1 MSKQPQLSFW
11 QIWNMCF
18 GFMGIQFGFAL
29 QNANVSRIFQTLGA
43 DYNNMTLLWVA
54 APITGLVVQ
63 PIVGYFSD
71 RTWGRLGRRRPY
83 FLYGALLST
92 AALFVMPNSPSLW
105 IAAGTLWILDASI
118 NVSMEPFRALVGD
131 GLPPEQRG
139 FGYALQSFFIG
150 IGAVVASAL
159 PWMMT
164 NWFDVSNTAEA
175 GAIPESVKLSFY
187 AGGLI
192 FLAAVSW
199 TVFRTKEYSPSE
211 MASFF
216 DESPDGDAATS
227 ANNLSEPSFLRGGLI
242 WLVAGAVGTLV
253 IDQFSGVLDR
263 NLYILSL
270 GVATFGLCQ
279 IAASMLMRKGKAEHG
294 LVVVLT
300 DLFNMP
306 GPMRQLAAVQFF
318 SWFPLFAMWTS
329 TTAAVTSY
337 HFNTTDPT
345 SGGYNEGADWVGLL
359 FSTYNVVAMLFAILI
374 PIMVRRMGLKA
385 SHMTNLFC
393 GGLGFVS
400 FVFISDPFF
409 LLVSMVGVGMAWAS
423 ILSLPYALL
432 STVIP
437 YQKMGLFMGIFNFF
451 IVLPQILAA
460 SILGIIVGQ
469 FFGGEPVYALVV
481 GGVSMI
487 IAGLL
492 TLRVEQSA

>member
-131 GLPPEQRG
+131 VLPPEQRG

-199 TVFRTKEYSPSE
+199 TVFRTNEYSPEE

-216 DESPDGDAATS
+216 DESPDDK
-227 ANNLSEPSFLRGGLI
+227 SEASPSNSSDQSFMKGGLL
-242 WLVAGAVGTLV
+242 WLVVGAVGTLV
-253 IDQFSGVLDR
+253 IDQFSDVLDR
-263 NLYILSL
+263 NLYILSF

-279 IAASMLMRKGKAEHG
+279 VVASILVRKGKTEHG
-294 LVVVLT
+294 FVVVLT

-409 LLVSMVGVGMAWAS
+409 LLISMVGVGMAWAS

-492 TLRVEQSA
+492 TLRVEQPE

>member
-1 MSKQPQLSFW
+1 MTKQPQLSFW

-71 RTWGRLGRRRPY
+71 RTWGTLGRRRPY

-131 GLPPEQRG
+131 VLPPEQRG
-139 FGYALQSFFIG
+139 FGYAMQSFFIG

-164 NWFDVSNTAEA
+164 NWFDVSNTADA

-199 TVFRTKEYSPSE
+199 TVFTTKEYAPEE

-216 DESPDGDAATS
+216 EDSADESAASDALPVEASNYTS
-227 ANNLSEPSFLRGGLI
+227 GGVTWLLTGLI
-242 WLVAGAVGTLV
+242 ATLV
-253 IDQFSGVLDR
+253 IDTFSDVLDR

-270 GVATFGLCQ
+270 GIAVFGLCQ
-279 IAASMLMRKGKAEHG
+279 LAASRLIASGKTDHG
-294 LVVVLT
+294 FVTVLH

-306 GPMRQLAAVQFF
+306 GPMRKLAAVQFF

-337 HFNTTDPT
+337 HFNTTDAT
-345 SGGYNEGADWVGLL
+345 SGAYNQGADWVGLL

-374 PIMVRRMGLKA
+374 PIMVRKMGLKR
-385 SHMTNLFC
+385 SHMVNLFC
-393 GGLGFVS
+393 GGLGFIS
-400 FVFISDPFF
+400 FVIIQDPFF

-469 FFGGEPVYALVV
+469 LFEGEPVYALVV
-481 GGVSMI
+481 GGVSML

-492 TLRVEQSA
+492 TMRVEQPE

>member
-1 MSKQPQLSFW
+1 
-11 QIWNMCF
+11 
-18 GFMGIQFGFAL
+18 
-29 QNANVSRIFQTLGA
+29 
-43 DYNNMTLLWVA
+43 
-54 APITGLVVQ
+54 
-63 PIVGYFSD
+63 
-71 RTWGRLGRRRPY
+71 
-83 FLYGALLST
+83 
-92 AALFVMPNSPSLW
+92 MPNSPSLW

-131 GLPPEQRG
+131 VLPPEQRG
-139 FGYALQSFFIG
+139 FGYAMQSFFIG

-164 NWFDVSNTAEA
+164 NWFDVSNTADA

-199 TVFRTKEYSPSE
+199 TVFTTKEYAPEE

-216 DESPDGDAATS
+216 EDSADESAASDASPAEASTYTR
-227 ANNLSEPSFLRGGLI
+227 RGVSWLLVGLI
-242 WLVAGAVGTLV
+242 ATLV
-253 IDQFSGVLDR
+253 IDTFSDILDR

-270 GVATFGLCQ
+270 GIAVFGLCQ
-279 IAASMLMRKGKAEHG
+279 LAASRLITAGKTDHG
-294 LVVVLT
+294 FVTVLH

-306 GPMRQLAAVQFF
+306 GPMRKLAAVQFF

-345 SGGYNEGADWVGLL
+345 SGAYNQGADWVGLL

-374 PIMVRRMGLKA
+374 PIMVRKMGLKR
-385 SHMTNLFC
+385 SHMVNLFC
-393 GGLGFVS
+393 GGLGFIS
-400 FVFISDPFF
+400 FVIIQDPFF

-469 FFGGEPVYALVV
+469 LFGGEPVYALVV
-481 GGVSMI
+481 GGVSML

-492 TLRVEQSA
+492 TMRVEQPE

>member
-1 MSKQPQLSFW
+1 MTKQPQLSFW

-71 RTWGRLGRRRPY
+71 RTWGKLGRRRPY

-131 GLPPEQRG
+131 VLPPEQRG
-139 FGYALQSFFIG
+139 FGYAMQSFFIG

-164 NWFDVSNTAEA
+164 NWFDVSNTADA

-199 TVFRTKEYSPSE
+199 TVFTTKEYAPEE

-216 DESPDGDAATS
+216 EDSADESAASDASPAEASTYTR
-227 ANNLSEPSFLRGGLI
+227 RGVSWLLVGLI
-242 WLVAGAVGTLV
+242 ATLV
-253 IDQFSGVLDR
+253 IDTFSDILDR

-270 GVATFGLCQ
+270 GIAVFGLCQ
-279 IAASMLMRKGKAEHG
+279 LAASRLITAGKTDHG
-294 LVVVLT
+294 FVTVLH

-306 GPMRQLAAVQFF
+306 GPMRKLAAVQFF

-345 SGGYNEGADWVGLL
+345 SGAYNQGADWVGLL

-374 PIMVRRMGLKA
+374 PIMVRKMGLKR
-385 SHMTNLFC
+385 SHMVNLFC
-393 GGLGFVS
+393 GGLGFIS
-400 FVFISDPFF
+400 FVIIQDPFF

-469 FFGGEPVYALVV
+469 LFGGEPVYALVV
-481 GGVSMI
+481 GGVSML

-492 TLRVEQSA
+492 TIRVEQPE

>member
-1 MSKQPQLSFW
+1 MTKQPQLSFW

-71 RTWGRLGRRRPY
+71 RTWGKLGRRRPY

-131 GLPPEQRG
+131 VLPPEQRG
-139 FGYALQSFFIG
+139 FGYAMQSFFIG

-159 PWMMT
+159 PWMMA
-164 NWFDVSNTAEA
+164 NWFDVSNTADA

-199 TVFRTKEYSPSE
+199 TVFTTKEYAPEE

-216 DESPDGDAATS
+216 EDSADESATS
-227 ANNLSEPSFLRGGLI
+227 DASPAEASTYTRRGVTWLLVGLI
-242 WLVAGAVGTLV
+242 ATLV
-253 IDQFSGVLDR
+253 IDTFSDILDR

-270 GVATFGLCQ
+270 GIAVFGLCQ
-279 IAASMLMRKGKAEHG
+279 LAASRLITAGKTDHG
-294 LVVVLT
+294 FVTVLH

-306 GPMRQLAAVQFF
+306 GPMRKLAAVQFF

-345 SGGYNEGADWVGLL
+345 SGAYNQGADWVGLL

-374 PIMVRRMGLKA
+374 PIMVRKMGLKR
-385 SHMTNLFC
+385 SHMVNLFC
-393 GGLGFVS
+393 GGLGFIS
-400 FVFISDPFF
+400 FVIIQDPFF

-469 FFGGEPVYALVV
+469 LFGGEPVYALVV
-481 GGVSMI
+481 GGVSML

-492 TLRVEQSA
+492 TMRVEQPE

>member
-1 MSKQPQLSFW
+1 MTKQPQLSFW

-71 RTWGRLGRRRPY
+71 RTWGTLGRRRPY

-92 AALFVMPNSPSLW
+92 AELFVMPNSPSLW
-105 IAAGTLWILDASI
+105 IAAGTLWVLDASI
-118 NVSMEPFRALVGD
+118 NVSMEPVRALVGD
-131 GLPPEQRG
+131 VLPPEQRG
-139 FGYALQSFFIG
+139 FGYAMQSFFIG

-164 NWFDVSNTAEA
+164 NWFDVSNTADV

-199 TVFRTKEYSPSE
+199 TVFTTKEYAPE
-211 MASFF
+211 QMASFF
-216 DESPDGDAATS
+216 EDSADESAASDASPAEAS
-227 ANNLSEPSFLRGGLI
+227 NYARGGVTWLLVGLI
-242 WLVAGAVGTLV
+242 ATLV
-253 IDQFSGVLDR
+253 IDTFSDVLDR

-270 GVATFGLCQ
+270 GIATFGLCQ
-279 IAASMLMRKGKAEHG
+279 LAASRLIAGGKTDHG
-294 LVVVLT
+294 FVTVLH

-306 GPMRQLAAVQFF
+306 GPMRKLAAVQFF

-337 HFNTTDPT
+337 HFNTTDPI
-345 SGGYNEGADWVGLL
+345 SGAYNQGADWVGLL
-359 FSTYNVVAMLFAILI
+359 FSTYNVIAMLFAILI
-374 PIMVRRMGLKA
+374 PIMVRKMGLKR
-385 SHMTNLFC
+385 SHMVNLFC
-393 GGLGFVS
+393 GGLGFIS
-400 FVFISDPFF
+400 FVIIQDPFF

-469 FFGGEPVYALVV
+469 LFGGEPVYALVV
-481 GGVSMI
+481 GGVSML

-492 TLRVEQSA
+492 TMRVEQPE

>member
-1 MSKQPQLSFW
+1 MTKQPQLSFW
-11 QIWNMCF
+11 QIWHMCF

-54 APITGLVVQ
+54 GPITGLVVQ

-71 RTWGRLGRRRPY
+71 RTWGNLGRRRPY

-131 GLPPEQRG
+131 ILPPEQRG
-139 FGYALQSFFIG
+139 FGYAMQSFFIG

-175 GAIPESVKLSFY
+175 GAIPESVRLSFY
-187 AGGLI
+187 AGGLV

-199 TVFRTKEYSPSE
+199 TVFKTREYSPTE
-211 MASFF
+211 MASFHHDAG
-216 DESPDGDAATS
+216 DESVSDDQPPVDAS
-227 ANNLSEPSFLRGGLI
+227 SYMKGGVL
-242 WLVAGAVGTLV
+242 WLVTGVAATLV
-253 IDQFSGVLDR
+253 IDAFSDILDR

-270 GVATFGLCQ
+270 GIGAFGLCQ
-279 IAASMLMRKGKAEHG
+279 LAASHLIASGKADNG
-294 LVVVLT
+294 FVTVLR

-306 GPMRQLAAVQFF
+306 GPMRKLAAVQFF

-329 TTAAVTSY
+329 TTAAVTSH
-337 HFNTTDPT
+337 HFKTIDPT
-345 SGGYNEGADWVGLL
+345 SAAYNQGADWVGLL
-359 FSTYNVVAMLFAILI
+359 FATYNVVAMLFAILI
-374 PIMVRRMGLKA
+374 PIMVRKMGLKR
-385 SHMTNLFC
+385 SHMVNLFC
-393 GGLGFVS
+393 GGLGFMS
-400 FVFISDPFF
+400 FLFVDDPFF
-409 LLVSMVGVGMAWAS
+409 LMLSMIGVGMAWAS

-460 SILGIIVGQ
+460 SILGILVGQ
-469 FFGGEPVYALVV
+469 LFDGEPVYALVI
-481 GGVSMI
+481 GGVSMM

-492 TLRVEQSA
+492 TVRVDQPS

>member
-1 MSKQPQLSFW
+1 MTKQPQLSFW

-71 RTWGRLGRRRPY
+71 RTWGNLGRRRPY

-131 GLPPEQRG
+131 VLPPEQRG
-139 FGYALQSFFIG
+139 FGYAMQSFFIG

-164 NWFDVSNTAEA
+164 NWFDVSNTADA

-199 TVFRTKEYSPSE
+199 TVFTTKEYAPEE

-216 DESPDGDAATS
+216 EDSADESAASDASPAEAS
-227 ANNLSEPSFLRGGLI
+227 NYARGGVTWLLVGLI
-242 WLVAGAVGTLV
+242 ATLV
-253 IDQFSGVLDR
+253 IDTFSDVLDR

-270 GVATFGLCQ
+270 GIAVFGLCQ
-279 IAASMLMRKGKAEHG
+279 LAASRLIASGKTDHG
-294 LVVVLT
+294 FVTVLH

-306 GPMRQLAAVQFF
+306 GPMRKLAAVQFF

-345 SGGYNEGADWVGLL
+345 SGAYNQGADWVGLL

-374 PIMVRRMGLKA
+374 PIMVRKMGLKR
-385 SHMTNLFC
+385 SHMVNLFC
-393 GGLGFVS
+393 GGLGFIS
-400 FVFISDPFF
+400 FVIIQDPFF

-469 FFGGEPVYALVV
+469 LFGGEPVYALVV
-481 GGVSMI
+481 GGVSML

-492 TLRVEQSA
+492 TMRVEQPE

>member
-1 MSKQPQLSFW
+1 MTKQPQLSFW

-71 RTWGRLGRRRPY
+71 RTWGNLGRRRPY

-131 GLPPEQRG
+131 VLPPEQRG
-139 FGYALQSFFIG
+139 FGYAMQSFFIG

-164 NWFDVSNTAEA
+164 NWFDVSNTADA

-199 TVFRTKEYSPSE
+199 TVFTTKEYAPEE

-216 DESPDGDAATS
+216 EDSADESAASDASPAEAS
-227 ANNLSEPSFLRGGLI
+227 NYARGGVTWLLVGLI
-242 WLVAGAVGTLV
+242 ATLV
-253 IDQFSGVLDR
+253 IDTFSDVLDR

-270 GVATFGLCQ
+270 GIAVFGLCQ
-279 IAASMLMRKGKAEHG
+279 LAASRLIASGKTDHG
-294 LVVVLT
+294 FVTVLH

-306 GPMRQLAAVQFF
+306 GPMRKLAAVQFF

-345 SGGYNEGADWVGLL
+345 SGAYNQGADWVGLL

-374 PIMVRRMGLKA
+374 PIMVRKMGLKR
-385 SHMTNLFC
+385 SHMVNLFC
-393 GGLGFVS
+393 GGLGFIS
-400 FVFISDPFF
+400 FVIIQDPFF

-469 FFGGEPVYALVV
+469 LFGGEPVFALVV
-481 GGVSMI
+481 GGVSML

-492 TLRVEQSA
+492 TMRVEQPE

>member
-131 GLPPEQRG
+131 VLPPEQRG

-164 NWFDVSNTAEA
+164 NWFDLSNTAEA
-175 GAIPESVKLSFY
+175 GAIPESLKLSFY

-199 TVFRTKEYSPSE
+199 TVFRTNEYSPQE

-216 DESPDGDAATS
+216 DESPDDES
-227 ANNLSEPSFLRGGLI
+227 KVSPSNSSDPSFLRGGLL
-242 WLVAGAVGTLV
+242 WLVVGVVGTLV
-253 IDQFSGVLDR
+253 IDQFSDVLDR

-270 GVATFGLCQ
+270 GVASFGLCQ
-279 IAASMLMRKGKAEHG
+279 IAASMLVRKGKTEHG
-294 LVVVLT
+294 FVVVLT

-374 PIMVRRMGLKA
+374 PIMVRGMGLKA

-409 LLVSMVGVGMAWAS
+409 LLISMVGVGMAWAS

-481 GGVSMI
+481 GGVSMM
-487 IAGLL
+487 IAGIL
-492 TLRVEQSA
+492 TLRVEQPE

>member
-1 MSKQPQLSFW
+1 MTKQPQLSFW

-71 RTWGRLGRRRPY
+71 RTWGNLGRRRPY

-131 GLPPEQRG
+131 VLPPEQRG
-139 FGYALQSFFIG
+139 FGYAMQSFFIG

-164 NWFDVSNTAEA
+164 NWFDVSNTADA

-199 TVFRTKEYSPSE
+199 TVFTTKEYAPEE

-216 DESPDGDAATS
+216 EDSADESAASDASPAEAS
-227 ANNLSEPSFLRGGLI
+227 NYARGGVTWLLVGLI
-242 WLVAGAVGTLV
+242 ATLV
-253 IDQFSGVLDR
+253 IDTFSDVLDR

-270 GVATFGLCQ
+270 GIAVFGLCQ
-279 IAASMLMRKGKAEHG
+279 LAASRLIASGKTDHG
-294 LVVVLT
+294 FVTVLH

-306 GPMRQLAAVQFF
+306 GPMRKLAAVQFF

-345 SGGYNEGADWVGLL
+345 SGAYNQGADWVGLL

-374 PIMVRRMGLKA
+374 PIMVRKMGLKR
-385 SHMTNLFC
+385 SHMVNLFC
-393 GGLGFVS
+393 GGLGFIS
-400 FVFISDPFF
+400 FVIIQDPLF

-469 FFGGEPVYALVV
+469 LFGGEPVYALVV
-481 GGVSMI
+481 GGVSML

-492 TLRVEQSA
+492 TMRVEQPE

>member
-1 MSKQPQLSFW
+1 MTKQPQLSFW

-54 APITGLVVQ
+54 GPITGLVVQ

-71 RTWGRLGRRRPY
+71 RTWGKLGRRRPY

-131 GLPPEQRG
+131 VLPPEQRG
-139 FGYALQSFFIG
+139 FGYAMQSFFIG

-164 NWFDVSNTAEA
+164 NWFDVSNTADA

-199 TVFRTKEYSPSE
+199 TVFTTKEYAPEE

-216 DESPDGDAATS
+216 EDSADESAASDASPAEASTYTR
-227 ANNLSEPSFLRGGLI
+227 RGVSWLLVGLI
-242 WLVAGAVGTLV
+242 ATLV
-253 IDQFSGVLDR
+253 IDTFSDILDR

-270 GVATFGLCQ
+270 GIAVFGLCQ
-279 IAASMLMRKGKAEHG
+279 LAASRLITAGKTDHG
-294 LVVVLT
+294 FVTVLH

-306 GPMRQLAAVQFF
+306 GPMRKLAAVQFF

-345 SGGYNEGADWVGLL
+345 SGAYNQGADWVGLL

-374 PIMVRRMGLKA
+374 PIMVRKMGLKR
-385 SHMTNLFC
+385 SHMVNLFC
-393 GGLGFVS
+393 GGLGFIS
-400 FVFISDPFF
+400 FVIIQDPFF

-469 FFGGEPVYALVV
+469 LFGGEPVYALVV
-481 GGVSMI
+481 GGVSML

-492 TLRVEQSA
+492 TMRVEQPE

>member
-131 GLPPEQRG
+131 VLPPEQRG

-199 TVFRTKEYSPSE
+199 TVFRTKEYSPEE

-216 DESPDGDAATS
+216 DKSSDDESEAGTS
-227 ANNLSEPSFLRGGLI
+227 NSSDQSFMKGGLL
-242 WLVAGAVGTLV
+242 WLVVGAVGTLV
-253 IDQFSGVLDR
+253 IDQFSDVLDR
-263 NLYILSL
+263 NLYILSF

-279 IAASMLMRKGKAEHG
+279 IAASMLVRKGKTEHG
-294 LVVVLT
+294 FVVVLT

-409 LLVSMVGVGMAWAS
+409 LLISMVGVGMAWAS

-492 TLRVEQSA
+492 TLRVEQPE

>member
-1 MSKQPQLSFW
+1 MTKQPQLSFW

-71 RTWGRLGRRRPY
+71 RTWGKLGRRRPY

-92 AALFVMPNSPSLW
+92 AALFVMPHSPSLW

-131 GLPPEQRG
+131 VLPPEQRG
-139 FGYALQSFFIG
+139 LGYAMQSFFIG

-164 NWFDVSNTAEA
+164 NWFDVSNTADA

-199 TVFRTKEYSPSE
+199 TVFTTKEYAPEE

-216 DESPDGDAATS
+216 EDSADESAASDASPAEASTYTR
-227 ANNLSEPSFLRGGLI
+227 RGVTWLLVGLI
-242 WLVAGAVGTLV
+242 ATLV
-253 IDQFSGVLDR
+253 IDTFSDILDR

-270 GVATFGLCQ
+270 GIAVFGLCQ
-279 IAASMLMRKGKAEHG
+279 LAASRLTTAGKTDHG
-294 LVVVLT
+294 FVTVLH

-306 GPMRQLAAVQFF
+306 GPMRKLAAVQFF

-345 SGGYNEGADWVGLL
+345 SGAYNQGADWVGLL

-374 PIMVRRMGLKA
+374 PIMVRKMGLKR
-385 SHMTNLFC
+385 SHMVNLFC
-393 GGLGFVS
+393 GGLGFIS
-400 FVFISDPFF
+400 FVIIQDPFF

-469 FFGGEPVYALVV
+469 LFGGEPVYALVV
-481 GGVSMI
+481 GGVSML

-492 TLRVEQSA
+492 TMRVEQPE

>member
-1 MSKQPQLSFW
+1 MMSKQPSLSLW

-43 DYNNMTLLWVA
+43 DYNNMTMLWVA
-54 APITGLVVQ
+54 APITGLLVQ

-71 RTWGRLGRRRPY
+71 RTWGHLGRRRPY
-83 FLYGALLST
+83 FLYGALIST
-92 AALFVMPNSPSLW
+92 AALFLMPNSPSLW

-131 GLPPEQRG
+131 VLPPEQRG
-139 FGYALQSFFIG
+139 FGYAMQSFFIG

-164 NWFDVSNTAEA
+164 NWFDVSNTADE

-187 AGGLI
+187 AGGVI

-199 TVFRTKEYSPSE
+199 TVFRTKEYSPEE
-211 MASFF
+211 MAGFF
-216 DESPDGDAATS
+216 ADSPNLSPESGGSADAANT
-227 ANNLSEPSFLRGGLI
+227 FLKGGLI
-242 WLVAGAVGTLV
+242 CLVLGVIVTLI
-253 IDQFSGVLDR
+253 IDSFASVLDR
-263 NLYILSL
+263 NLYILSF
-270 GVATFGLCQ
+270 GIVAFGICQ
-279 IAASMLMRKGKAEHG
+279 LLAFHLMRSGKSHNG
-294 LVVVLT
+294 FVTVMT

-306 GPMRQLAAVQFF
+306 GPMRQLAVVQFF
-318 SWFPLFAMWTS
+318 SWFPLFVMWTS
-329 TTAAVTSY
+329 TTAAVTSF
-337 HFNTTDPT
+337 HFNTNDPT
-345 SGGYNEGADWVGLL
+345 SGAYNQGADWVGLL
-359 FSTYNVVAMLFAILI
+359 FSTYNVVAMIFAIAI
-374 PIMVRRMGLKA
+374 PVMVRKMGLKA
-385 SHMTNLFC
+385 SHMVNLFC
-393 GGLGFVS
+393 GGLGFIS
-400 FVFISDPFF
+400 FVLITDPSF
-409 LLVSMVGVGMAWAS
+409 LLISMIGVGMAWAS

-469 FFGGEPVYALVV
+469 FFGGEPVFALLV
-481 GGVSMI
+481 GGISMI

-492 TLRVEQSA
+492 TLRVEQP

>member
-1 MSKQPQLSFW
+1 MTKQPQLSFW

-71 RTWGRLGRRRPY
+71 RTWGNLGRRRPY

-131 GLPPEQRG
+131 VLPPEQRG
-139 FGYALQSFFIG
+139 FGYAMQSFFIG

-164 NWFDVSNTAEA
+164 NWFDVSNTADV

-199 TVFRTKEYSPSE
+199 TVFTTKEYAPEE

-216 DESPDGDAATS
+216 EDSADESAASDASPAEASTYTR
-227 ANNLSEPSFLRGGLI
+227 RGVTWLLVGLI
-242 WLVAGAVGTLV
+242 ATLV
-253 IDQFSGVLDR
+253 IDTFSDVLDR

-270 GVATFGLCQ
+270 GIAVFGLCQ
-279 IAASMLMRKGKAEHG
+279 LAASRLITAGKTDYG
-294 LVVVLT
+294 FVTVLH

-306 GPMRQLAAVQFF
+306 GPMRKLAAVQFF

-345 SGGYNEGADWVGLL
+345 SGAYNQGADWVGLL

-374 PIMVRRMGLKA
+374 PIMVRKMGLKR
-385 SHMTNLFC
+385 SHMVNLFC
-393 GGLGFVS
+393 GGLGFIS
-400 FVFISDPFF
+400 FMIIQDPFF
-409 LLVSMVGVGMAWAS
+409 LLLSMVGVGMAWAS

-469 FFGGEPVYALVV
+469 LFGGEPVYALVV
-481 GGVSMI
+481 GGVSML

-492 TLRVEQSA
+492 TIMVEQPE

>member
-1 MSKQPQLSFW
+1 MTKQPQLSFW

-54 APITGLVVQ
+54 GPITGLVVQ

-71 RTWGRLGRRRPY
+71 RTWGKLGRRRPY

-131 GLPPEQRG
+131 VLPPEQRG
-139 FGYALQSFFIG
+139 FGYAMQSFFIG

-164 NWFDVSNTAEA
+164 NWFDVSNTADA

-199 TVFRTKEYSPSE
+199 TVFTTKEYAPEE

-216 DESPDGDAATS
+216 EDSADESAASDASPAGAS
-227 ANNLSEPSFLRGGLI
+227 NYARGGVAWLLVGLI
-242 WLVAGAVGTLV
+242 ATLV
-253 IDQFSGVLDR
+253 IDTFSEVLDR

-270 GVATFGLCQ
+270 GIAVFGLCQ
-279 IAASMLMRKGKAEHG
+279 LAASRLIAVGKTDHG
-294 LVVVLT
+294 FVTVLH

-306 GPMRQLAAVQFF
+306 GPMRKLAAVQFF

-345 SGGYNEGADWVGLL
+345 SGAYNQGADWVGLL

-374 PIMVRRMGLKA
+374 PIMVRKMGLKR
-385 SHMTNLFC
+385 SHMVNLFC
-393 GGLGFVS
+393 GGLGFIS
-400 FVFISDPFF
+400 FVIIQDPFF

-469 FFGGEPVYALVV
+469 LFGGEPVYALVV
-481 GGVSMI
+481 GGVSML

-492 TLRVEQSA
+492 TMRVEQPE

>member
-1 MSKQPQLSFW
+1 MTKQPQLSFW

-71 RTWGRLGRRRPY
+71 RTWGNLGRRRPY

-131 GLPPEQRG
+131 VLPPEQRG
-139 FGYALQSFFIG
+139 FGYAMQSFFIG

-164 NWFDVSNTAEA
+164 NWFDVSNTADA

-199 TVFRTKEYSPSE
+199 TVFTTKEYAPEE

-216 DESPDGDAATS
+216 EDSADESAASDASPAEASTYTR
-227 ANNLSEPSFLRGGLI
+227 RGVTWLLVGLI
-242 WLVAGAVGTLV
+242 ATLV
-253 IDQFSGVLDR
+253 IDTFSDILDR

-270 GVATFGLCQ
+270 GIAVFGLCQ
-279 IAASMLMRKGKAEHG
+279 LAASRLIARGKTDHG
-294 LVVVLT
+294 FVTVLH

-306 GPMRQLAAVQFF
+306 RAHAQTCRRAVLQLVSTLCHVDIHNGGGDRLPFQYDRPHERRLQPRRRLGRPA
-318 SWFPLFAMWTS
+318 LFDLQCGRYVVRYSHT
-329 TTAAVTSY
+329 
-337 HFNTTDPT
+337 HH
-345 SGGYNEGADWVGLL
+345 GAKNG
-359 FSTYNVVAMLFAILI
+359 FEAITHGE
-374 PIMVRRMGLKA
+374 PILRWLWIYIVRRHPRPFLPA
-385 SHMTNLFC
+385 TEY
-393 GGLGFVS
+393 GGS
-400 FVFISDPFF
+400 RY
-409 LLVSMVGVGMAWAS
+409 GVGIYFIAALRAS
-423 ILSLPYALL
+423 IDSNPL
-432 STVIP
+432 
-437 YQKMGLFMGIFNFF
+437 
-451 IVLPQILAA
+451 
-460 SILGIIVGQ
+460 
-469 FFGGEPVYALVV
+469 
-481 GGVSMI
+481 
-487 IAGLL
+487 
-492 TLRVEQSA
+492 

>member
-1 MSKQPQLSFW
+1 MTKQPQLSFW

-54 APITGLVVQ
+54 GPITGLVVQ

-71 RTWGRLGRRRPY
+71 RTWGKLGRRRPY

-131 GLPPEQRG
+131 VLPPEQRG
-139 FGYALQSFFIG
+139 FGYAMQSFFIG

-164 NWFDVSNTAEA
+164 NWFDVSNTADA

-199 TVFRTKEYSPSE
+199 TVFTTKEYAPEE

-216 DESPDGDAATS
+216 EDSADDSLASDVSP
-227 ANNLSEPSFLRGGLI
+227 SEASNYTRGGVTWLLVGLI
-242 WLVAGAVGTLV
+242 ATLV
-253 IDQFSGVLDR
+253 IDTFSDVLDR

-270 GVATFGLCQ
+270 GIATFGLCQ
-279 IAASMLMRKGKAEHG
+279 LAASRLIADGKTDHG
-294 LVVVLT
+294 FVTVLH

-306 GPMRQLAAVQFF
+306 GPMRKLAAVQFF

-345 SGGYNEGADWVGLL
+345 SGAYNQGADWVGLL

-374 PIMVRRMGLKA
+374 PIMVRKMGLKR
-385 SHMTNLFC
+385 SHMVNLFC
-393 GGLGFVS
+393 GGLGFIS
-400 FVFISDPFF
+400 FVIIQDPFF

-469 FFGGEPVYALVV
+469 LFGGEPVYALVV
-481 GGVSMI
+481 GGVSML

-492 TLRVEQSA
+492 TMRVEQPE

>member
-1 MSKQPQLSFW
+1 MTKQPQLSFW

-71 RTWGRLGRRRPY
+71 RTWGNLGRRRPY

-131 GLPPEQRG
+131 VLPPEQRG
-139 FGYALQSFFIG
+139 FGYAMQSFFIG

-164 NWFDVSNTAEA
+164 NWFDVSNTADA

-199 TVFRTKEYSPSE
+199 TVFTTKEYAPEE

-216 DESPDGDAATS
+216 EDSADESAASNASPAEASTYTR
-227 ANNLSEPSFLRGGLI
+227 RGVTWLLVGLI
-242 WLVAGAVGTLV
+242 ATLV
-253 IDQFSGVLDR
+253 IDTFSDILDR

-270 GVATFGLCQ
+270 GIAVFGLCQ
-279 IAASMLMRKGKAEHG
+279 LAASRLITAGKTDHG
-294 LVVVLT
+294 FVTVLH

-306 GPMRQLAAVQFF
+306 GPMRKLAAVQFF

-345 SGGYNEGADWVGLL
+345 SGAYNQGADWVGLL

-374 PIMVRRMGLKA
+374 PIMVRKMGLKR
-385 SHMTNLFC
+385 SHMVNLFC
-393 GGLGFVS
+393 GGLGFIS
-400 FVFISDPFF
+400 FVIIQDPFF

-469 FFGGEPVYALVV
+469 LFGGEPVYALVV
-481 GGVSMI
+481 GGVSML

-492 TLRVEQSA
+492 TMRVEQPE

>member
-1 MSKQPQLSFW
+1 MTKQPQLSFW

-18 GFMGIQFGFAL
+18 GFIGIQFGFAL

-71 RTWGRLGRRRPY
+71 RTWGKLGRRRPY

-131 GLPPEQRG
+131 VLPPEQRG
-139 FGYALQSFFIG
+139 FGYAMQSFFIG

-164 NWFDVSNTAEA
+164 NWFDVSNTADA

-199 TVFRTKEYSPSE
+199 TVFTTKEYAPEE

-216 DESPDGDAATS
+216 EDSADESAASDASPAEASTYTR
-227 ANNLSEPSFLRGGLI
+227 RGVSWLLVGLI
-242 WLVAGAVGTLV
+242 ATLV
-253 IDQFSGVLDR
+253 IDTFSDILDR

-270 GVATFGLCQ
+270 GIAVFGLCQ
-279 IAASMLMRKGKAEHG
+279 LAASRLITAGKTDHAF
-294 LVVVLT
+294 VTVLH

-306 GPMRQLAAVQFF
+306 GPMRKLAAVQFF

-345 SGGYNEGADWVGLL
+345 SGAYNQGADWVGLL

-374 PIMVRRMGLKA
+374 PIMVRKMGLKR
-385 SHMTNLFC
+385 SHMVNLFC
-393 GGLGFVS
+393 GGLGFIS
-400 FVFISDPFF
+400 FVIIQDPFF

-469 FFGGEPVYALVV
+469 LFGGEPVYALVV
-481 GGVSMI
+481 GGVSML

-492 TLRVEQSA
+492 TMRVEQPE

>member
-1 MSKQPQLSFW
+1 MTKQPQLSFW

-71 RTWGRLGRRRPY
+71 RTWGNLGRRRPY

-131 GLPPEQRG
+131 VLPPEQRG
-139 FGYALQSFFIG
+139 FGYAMQSFFIG

-164 NWFDVSNTAEA
+164 NWFDVSNIADA

-199 TVFRTKEYSPSE
+199 TVFTTKEYAPEE

-216 DESPDGDAATS
+216 EDSADESAASDASPAEAS
-227 ANNLSEPSFLRGGLI
+227 NYARGGVTWLLVGLI
-242 WLVAGAVGTLV
+242 ATLV
-253 IDQFSGVLDR
+253 IDTFSDVLDR

-270 GVATFGLCQ
+270 GIAVFGLCQ
-279 IAASMLMRKGKAEHG
+279 LAASRLIASGKTDHG
-294 LVVVLT
+294 FVTVLH

-306 GPMRQLAAVQFF
+306 GPMRKLAAVQFF

-345 SGGYNEGADWVGLL
+345 SGAYNQGADWVGLL

-374 PIMVRRMGLKA
+374 PIMVQKMGLKR
-385 SHMTNLFC
+385 SHMVNLFC
-393 GGLGFVS
+393 GGLGFIS
-400 FVFISDPFF
+400 FVIIQDPFF

-469 FFGGEPVYALVV
+469 LFGGEPVYALVV
-481 GGVSMI
+481 GGVSML

-492 TLRVEQSA
+492 TMRVEQPE

>member
-54 APITGLVVQ
+54 APITGLAVQ

-131 GLPPEQRG
+131 VLPPEQRG

-199 TVFRTKEYSPSE
+199 TVFRTNEYSPEE

-216 DESPDGDAATS
+216 DESPDD
-227 ANNLSEPSFLRGGLI
+227 NSEASPSNSSDQSFMKGGLL
-242 WLVAGAVGTLV
+242 WLVVGVVGTLV
-253 IDQFSGVLDR
+253 IDQFSDVLDR

-270 GVATFGLCQ
+270 GIATFGLCQ
-279 IAASMLMRKGKAEHG
+279 IAASMLVRRGKTEHG
-294 LVVVLT
+294 FVVVLT

-409 LLVSMVGVGMAWAS
+409 LLISMVGVGMAWAS

-492 TLRVEQSA
+492 TLRVEQPE

>member
-1 MSKQPQLSFW
+1 MTKQPQLSFW

-71 RTWGRLGRRRPY
+71 RTWGNLGRRRPY

-131 GLPPEQRG
+131 VLPPEQRG
-139 FGYALQSFFIG
+139 FGYAMQSFFIG

-164 NWFDVSNTAEA
+164 NWFDVSNTADA

-199 TVFRTKEYSPSE
+199 TVFTTKEYAPEE

-216 DESPDGDAATS
+216 EDSADESAASDASPAEAS
-227 ANNLSEPSFLRGGLI
+227 NYARGGVTWLLVGLI
-242 WLVAGAVGTLV
+242 ATLV
-253 IDQFSGVLDR
+253 IDTFSDVLDR

-270 GVATFGLCQ
+270 GIAVFGLCQ
-279 IAASMLMRKGKAEHG
+279 LAASQLIASGKTDHG
-294 LVVVLT
+294 FVTVLH

-306 GPMRQLAAVQFF
+306 GPMRKLAAVQFF

-345 SGGYNEGADWVGLL
+345 SGAYNQGADWVGLL

-374 PIMVRRMGLKA
+374 PIMVRKMGLKR
-385 SHMTNLFC
+385 SHMVNLFC
-393 GGLGFVS
+393 GGLGFIS
-400 FVFISDPFF
+400 FVIIQDPFF

-469 FFGGEPVYALVV
+469 LFGGEPVYALVV
-481 GGVSMI
+481 GGVSML

-492 TLRVEQSA
+492 TMRVEQPE

>member
-1 MSKQPQLSFW
+1 MTKQPQLSFW

-71 RTWGRLGRRRPY
+71 RTWGKLGRRRPY

-131 GLPPEQRG
+131 VLPPEQRG
-139 FGYALQSFFIG
+139 FGYAMQSFFIG

-164 NWFDVSNTAEA
+164 NWFDVSNTADA

-199 TVFRTKEYSPSE
+199 TVFTTKEYAPEE

-216 DESPDGDAATS
+216 EDSADESAASDASPAEASTYTR
-227 ANNLSEPSFLRGGLI
+227 RGVTWLVVGLI
-242 WLVAGAVGTLV
+242 ATLV
-253 IDQFSGVLDR
+253 IDTFSDILDR

-270 GVATFGLCQ
+270 GIAVFGLCQ
-279 IAASMLMRKGKAEHG
+279 LAASRLITAGKTDHG
-294 LVVVLT
+294 FVTVLH

-306 GPMRQLAAVQFF
+306 GPMRKLAAVQFF

-345 SGGYNEGADWVGLL
+345 SGAYNQGADWVGLL

-374 PIMVRRMGLKA
+374 PIMVRKMGLKR
-385 SHMTNLFC
+385 SHMVNLFC
-393 GGLGFVS
+393 GGLGFIS
-400 FVFISDPFF
+400 FVIIQDPFF

-469 FFGGEPVYALVV
+469 LFGGEPVYALVV
-481 GGVSMI
+481 GGVSML

-492 TLRVEQSA
+492 TMRVEQPE

>member
-1 MSKQPQLSFW
+1 MTKQPQLSFW

-71 RTWGRLGRRRPY
+71 RTWGNLGRRRPY

-131 GLPPEQRG
+131 VLPPEQRG
-139 FGYALQSFFIG
+139 FGYAMQSFFIG

-164 NWFDVSNTAEA
+164 NWFDVSNTADA

-199 TVFRTKEYSPSE
+199 TVFTTKEYAPEE

-216 DESPDGDAATS
+216 EDSADESAASDASLAEAS
-227 ANNLSEPSFLRGGLI
+227 NYARGGVTWLLVGLI
-242 WLVAGAVGTLV
+242 ATLV
-253 IDQFSGVLDR
+253 IDTFSDVLDR

-270 GVATFGLCQ
+270 GIAVFGLCQ
-279 IAASMLMRKGKAEHG
+279 LAASRLIASGKTDHG
-294 LVVVLT
+294 FVTVLH

-306 GPMRQLAAVQFF
+306 GPMRKLAAVQFF

-345 SGGYNEGADWVGLL
+345 SGAYNQGADWVGLL

-374 PIMVRRMGLKA
+374 PIMVRKMGLKR
-385 SHMTNLFC
+385 SHMVNLFC
-393 GGLGFVS
+393 GGLGFIS
-400 FVFISDPFF
+400 FVIIQDPLF

-469 FFGGEPVYALVV
+469 LFGGEPVYALVV
-481 GGVSMI
+481 GGVSML

-492 TLRVEQSA
+492 TMRVEQPE

>member
-1 MSKQPQLSFW
+1 MTKQPQLSFW

-71 RTWGRLGRRRPY
+71 RTWGKLGRRRPY

-131 GLPPEQRG
+131 VLPPEQRG
-139 FGYALQSFFIG
+139 FGYAMQSFFIG

-164 NWFDVSNTAEA
+164 NWFDVSNTADA

-199 TVFRTKEYSPSE
+199 TVFTTKEYAPEE

-216 DESPDGDAATS
+216 EDSADESAASNASPAEASTYTR
-227 ANNLSEPSFLRGGLI
+227 RGVTWLLVGLI
-242 WLVAGAVGTLV
+242 ATLV
-253 IDQFSGVLDR
+253 IDTFSDILDR

-270 GVATFGLCQ
+270 GITVFGLCQ
-279 IAASMLMRKGKAEHG
+279 LAASRLITAGKTDHG
-294 LVVVLT
+294 FVTVLH

-306 GPMRQLAAVQFF
+306 GPMRKLAAVQFF

-345 SGGYNEGADWVGLL
+345 SGAYNQGADWVGLL

-374 PIMVRRMGLKA
+374 PIMVRKMGLKR
-385 SHMTNLFC
+385 SHMVNLFC
-393 GGLGFVS
+393 GGLGFIS
-400 FVFISDPFF
+400 FVIIQDPFF

-469 FFGGEPVYALVV
+469 LFGGEPVYALVV
-481 GGVSMI
+481 GGVSML

-492 TLRVEQSA
+492 TMRVEQPE

>member
-1 MSKQPQLSFW
+1 MTKQPQLSFW

-71 RTWGRLGRRRPY
+71 RTWGKLGRRRPY

-131 GLPPEQRG
+131 VLPPEQRG
-139 FGYALQSFFIG
+139 FGYAMQSFFIG

-164 NWFDVSNTAEA
+164 NWFDVSNTADA

-199 TVFRTKEYSPSE
+199 TVFTTKEYAPEE

-216 DESPDGDAATS
+216 EDSADESAASDASPAEASTYTR
-227 ANNLSEPSFLRGGLI
+227 RGVTWLLVGLI
-242 WLVAGAVGTLV
+242 ATLV
-253 IDQFSGVLDR
+253 IDTFSDILDR

-270 GVATFGLCQ
+270 GIAVFGLCQ
-279 IAASMLMRKGKAEHG
+279 LAASRLITAGKTDHG
-294 LVVVLT
+294 FVTVLH

-306 GPMRQLAAVQFF
+306 GPMRKLAAVQFF

-345 SGGYNEGADWVGLL
+345 SGAYNQGADWVGLL

-374 PIMVRRMGLKA
+374 PIMVRKMGLKR
-385 SHMTNLFC
+385 SHMVNLFC
-393 GGLGFVS
+393 GGLGFIS
-400 FVFISDPFF
+400 FVIIQDPFF

-469 FFGGEPVYALVV
+469 LFGGEPVYALVV
-481 GGVSMI
+481 GGVSML

-492 TLRVEQSA
+492 TMRVEQPE

>member
-1 MSKQPQLSFW
+1 MTKQPQLSFW

-43 DYNNMTLLWVA
+43 DYNNMALLWVA

-71 RTWGRLGRRRPY
+71 RTWGKLGRRRPY

-131 GLPPEQRG
+131 VLPPEQRG
-139 FGYALQSFFIG
+139 FGYAMQSFFIG

-164 NWFDVSNTAEA
+164 NWFDVSNTADA

-199 TVFRTKEYSPSE
+199 TVFTTKEYAPEE

-216 DESPDGDAATS
+216 EDSADESAASGASPAEASTYTR
-227 ANNLSEPSFLRGGLI
+227 RGVTWLLVGLI
-242 WLVAGAVGTLV
+242 ATLV
-253 IDQFSGVLDR
+253 IDTYSDILDR

-270 GVATFGLCQ
+270 GIAVFGLCQ
-279 IAASMLMRKGKAEHG
+279 LAASRLITAGKTDHG
-294 LVVVLT
+294 FVTVLH

-306 GPMRQLAAVQFF
+306 GPMRKLAAVQFF

-345 SGGYNEGADWVGLL
+345 SGAYNQGADWVGLL

-374 PIMVRRMGLKA
+374 PIMVRKMGLKR
-385 SHMTNLFC
+385 SHMVNLFC
-393 GGLGFVS
+393 GGLGFIS
-400 FVFISDPFF
+400 FVILQDPFF
-409 LLVSMVGVGMAWAS
+409 LLVSMIGVGMAWAS

-469 FFGGEPVYALVV
+469 LFGGEPVYALVT
-481 GGVSMI
+481 GGVSML

-492 TLRVEQSA
+492 TMRVEQPE

>member
-43 DYNNMTLLWVA
+43 DYSNMTLLWVA

-118 NVSMEPFRALVGD
+118 NTSMEPFRALVGD
-131 GLPPEQRG
+131 VLPPEQRG

-175 GAIPESVKLSFY
+175 GGIPDSVRLSFY

-192 FLAAVSW
+192 FLGAVSW
-199 TVFRTKEYSPSE
+199 TVFRTKEYSPAE

-216 DESPDGDAATS
+216 DESPDDGAASS
-227 ANNLSEPSFLRGGLI
+227 ASNSSEPSFLRGGLL
-242 WLVAGAVGTLV
+242 WLVVGAVGTLV
-253 IDQFSGVLDR
+253 IDHFSGVLDR

-270 GVATFGLCQ
+270 GVAAFGLCQ
-279 IAASMLMRKGKAEHG
+279 IAASMLMRKGKTEHG

-481 GGVSMI
+481 GGVSML
-487 IAGLL
+487 IASLL
-492 TLRVEQSA
+492 TLRVEQPN